1 MTRRSPVARRASL
14 AFSIAGLLLSLPAE
28 SRADVILHAFDWS
41 YADIAERAEAIA
53 AVGYKA
59 VLVTPPLKSPKTTSC
74 EWWLRYQPQD
84 FRVIDHCDGN
94 RESLVQ
100 AIQALDLRG
109 VKTYA
114 DVVVNHMANERMAA
128 TSFPGEEILR
138 AYSEDKP
145 YWSRQILYGDSNG
158 DGILDNG
165 YLPDDGTPDGLFGP
179 QDFHPRA
186 CIRDY
191 GNRFSVIRDRIC
203 GPDPDPGLP
212 DLIDTDPTRTWVQ
225 DQRKRYVQALYDLGI
240 RGFRI
245 DAAKHMPN
253 GAIRSFVPEEVARN
267 SHVFAE
273 IITSGG
279 ATSSDYQQYLEPYL
293 RELPSE
299 FGAYDFP
306 LFNALRQA
314 FSFSRP
320 LSDVAFPYSSGDA
333 LANSRAVTVV
343 VTHDIPYNEVFRS
356 LIFDQDAESSV
367 DEDLAY
373 VYIMG
378 RDGGTPLVFDDQSDG
393 RSNNSRWRDVWN
405 SDRMGRMIAFHNR
418 MQGKPMEVMA
428 ADACTLLW
436 RRQEDGIVAIN
447 KCGEQRSITV
457 DTRFKFR
464 WNHPYRDMLT
474 DTLLPEIKGP
484 SYTFHLP
491 ARSAR
496 MWYAVGSS
504 TSLHHSGDDL
514 GGETHRGLAVGRDRP
529 IGEWRH

>member
-1 MTRRSPVARRASL
+1 MKLRSL
-14 AFSIAGLLLSLPAE
+14 AGSITGLILSIGGFGGWLLGFSAE
-28 SRADVILHAFDWS
+28 VRADVILHAFDWS
-41 YADIAERAEAIA
+41 YADIAEQAEAIA
-53 AVGYKA
+53 ALGYKA
-59 VLVTPPLKSPKTTSC
+59 VLVTPPLKSPKSERC

-94 RESLVQ
+94 KESLVL
-100 AIQALDLRG
+100 AIQSLKARG

-114 DVVVNHMANERMAA
+114 DVVVNHMANERNAA
-128 TSFPGEEILR
+128 TVFPGDVTLR
-138 AYSEDKP
+138 EYQDQQQ
-145 YWSRQILYGDSNG
+145 YWSRQILYGDSNH

-165 YLPDDGTPDGLFGP
+165 VIPDDGTPDGLFGP
-179 QDFHPRA
+179 QDFHSGA

-191 GNRFSVIRDRIC
+191 NNRSSVIRDRIC

-212 DLIDTDPTRTWVQ
+212 DLMDTDPTRTWVK
-225 DQRKRYVQALYDLGI
+225 DQRKQYVLALYDLGI

-253 GAIRSFVPEEVARN
+253 GAIKSFVPEEVARN

-293 RELPSE
+293 RELPAE

-306 LFNALRQA
+306 LFNALKQA
-314 FSFSRP
+314 FSFGRP
-320 LSDVAFPYSSGDA
+320 LSDVAFPFPSGDA
-333 LANSRAVTVV
+333 LASNRAVTVV

-356 LIFDQDAESSV
+356 LIFDQNAEASV
-367 DEDLAY
+367 DEHLAY

-393 RSNNSRWRDVWN
+393 RSNNGRWRDVWN
-405 SDRMGRMIAFHNR
+405 SDRMRRMIAFHNL
-418 MQGKPMEVMA
+418 MQGKSMEVMA

-447 KCGEQRSITV
+447 KCGQQRSITV

-474 DTLLPEIKGP
+474 DAVLPEIKGTR
-484 SYTFHLP
+484 YTFHIP

-496 MWYAVGSS
+496 MWVAFGSS
-504 TSLHHSGDDL
+504 VVL
-514 GGETHRGLAVGRDRP
+514 
-529 IGEWRH
+529 RH